1 LSDRLQKPFTDESQ
15 WALVPVK
22 SLIWTKQRLKTCL
35 GSARA
40 GLTLAM
46 LKDVLTALAGSQ
58 ECTHIAV
65 VTADPQVV
73 DIATACGALVIDE
86 VTPGGMNEA
95 IEQGV
100 NAIRDSGGL
109 HVAIIPSDV
118 PLITSAE
125 IDRVLQQFQ
134 DQRLAESDH
143 MTGIVPS
150 KDLGGTNLLCIETD
164 RRISLMYG
172 PDSYRRHSRLSVEQ
186 GIPCVSLR
194 SQPIALDIDEEEDLD
209 AFVSFCL
216 SNPAFQHTETWKY
229 LRGMGYVNPDR
240 QEEKVYEN

>member
-1 LSDRLQKPFTDESQ
+1 MSDRRQKPIADESQ

-65 VTADPQVV
+65 VTADPQVA
-73 DIATACGALVIDE
+73 DMAAACGARVIDE

-95 IEQGV
+95 IEQGL

-109 HVAIIPSDV
+109 RAAIIPADV
-118 PLITSAE
+118 PLITSSE
-125 IDRVLQQFQ
+125 IDRVLEQLREL
-134 DQRLAESDH
+134 RLAESGH
-143 MTGIVPS
+143 ITGIVPS
-150 KDLGGTNLLCIETD
+150 KDRGGTNLLCIETE
-164 RRISLMYG
+164 RPFSVMYG
-172 PDSYRRHSRLSVEQ
+172 PDSYRRHSRLAVEQ
-186 GIPCVSLR
+186 GNRCVSLH
-194 SQPIALDIDEEEDLD
+194 SLPIALDIDEEGDLD
-209 AFVSFCL
+209 EFISFCL
-216 SNPAFQHTETWKY
+216 SIPIFQHTETWKY
-229 LRGMGYVNPDR
+229 LQSIGYVNPAR
-240 QEEKVYEN
+240 QQEKVYGN